1 MPDAGRAGAG
11 ACSVTRRHVLLILAI
26 LVLAALMFFSPGE
39 GLAPVFFG
47 DGR

>member
-1 MPDAGRAGAG
+1 M
-11 ACSVTRRHVLLILAI
+11 TRPHALIILAAV
-26 LVLAALMFFSPGE
+26 LVLAAAMFLSPGE